1 MNFSFEQLLAFV
13 SVCERQSFSKAAISL
28 NKHRTTIGQVI
39 TNLEDQLAI
48 ELFERA
54 GRSVIPTEDG
64 KLLYLY
70 AKQAVEQAKT
80 FDKVALSLS
89 YGGLESITIGYTSFI
104 PHPALAEV
112 RSRLLR
118 DFPTMKVNFMVMTK
132 DEVVKALHD
141 GTVHVGLT
149 IGRGSNAIDSLDR
162 TFLSYARFKAFVH
175 KDSPLTRLSEDEV
188 LNGLKSSRQFV
199 LRSLLDEGLGE
210 SAIYSPD
217 YEVIEQLSLIIKFIR
232 EGLGWSFLP
241 QSIMRSTYATESF
254 VELKMKEFKLAPQV
268 PVVLLCPHSK
278 QIGNI
283 KKSIVESL
291 ESYID

>member
-112 RSRLLR
+112 RSKLLK

-132 DEVVKALHD
+132 DEVVKALHE
-141 GTVHVGLT
+141 GTVHIGLT
-149 IGRGSNAIDSLDR
+149 ISQGSKAIDSLDR
-162 TFLSYARFKAFVH
+162 TFLSYAKFKAFAH
-175 KDSPLTRLSEDEV
+175 KDSHLAQLSEDEV

-199 LRSLLDEGLGE
+199 LRSLLDEGFGD
-210 SAIYSPD
+210 SALYSPD

-232 EGLGWSFLP
+232 EGLGWAFLP
-241 QSIMRSTYATESF
+241 QSIMKSAYATESF
-254 VELKMKEFKLAPQV
+254 AELKMKEFRLAPQI
-268 PVVLLCPHSK
+268 PVTLLCPHSK

-283 KKSIVESL
+283 KQSIIKAL
-291 ESYID
+291 ENFID

>member
-13 SVCERQSFSKAAISL
+13 SVCERQSFSKAAMSL

-104 PHPALAEV
+104 PHPALAQL
-112 RSRLLR
+112 RTQLLK
-118 DFPTMKVNFMVMTK
+118 DFPSMKVNFMVMTK

-141 GTVHVGLT
+141 GTVHIGLT
-149 IGRGSNAIDSLDR
+149 IGRDSKAIDSLDR
-162 TFLSYARFKAFVH
+162 TFLSYAKFKAFVH
-175 KDSPLTRLSEDEV
+175 KDSPLTRLSDDEV
-188 LNGLKSSRQFV
+188 LSGLKSSRQFV
-199 LRSLLDEGLGE
+199 LRSLLDEGFGE
-210 SAIYSPD
+210 SSIFSPD
-217 YEVIEQLSLIIKFIR
+217 YEVIEQLSLVIKFIR

-241 QSIMRSTYATESF
+241 QSVMRSTYATESF
-254 VELKMKEFKLAPQV
+254 AEVKLKEFGFAPQV
-268 PVVLLCPHSK
+268 PVIMLCPHSK

-283 KKSIVESL
+283 KQSIIKSIESF
-291 ESYID
+291 ID